1 MTLEAAQLV
10 AFAGATDLDRA
21 REFYAG
27 VLGLPLVSQDGFACV
42 FDAGGTHLRIT
53 KVAEVARI
61 PYTVLGW
68 GVPDIESAIQELS
81 ARGVEF
87 QRYEGMTQDVLGVW
101 SAPSGTRVA
110 WFRDPDGNT
119 LAIHE
124 AP

>member
-1 MTLEAAQLV
+1 MTLAGAQLV

-21 REFYAG
+21 REFYAD

-42 FDAGGTHLRIT
+42 FKAGDTHLRVT
-53 KVAEVARI
+53 KVAEVARA

-68 GVPDIESAIQELS
+68 GVPDIESAIGELS

-87 QRYEGMTQDVLGVW
+87 QQYEGMNQDELGVW

-119 LAIHE
+119 LAIHQ